1 MDKEKLH
8 DSTEEESCDCHDESC
23 GCGCDC
29 GCEDEEQRFV
39 DFEDEEG
46 NIVSYE
52 IVDEL
57 EYNGNEYV
65 LVQNPEDNSVYIL
78 KANSEEP
85 EELEIPTEEEFEE
98 VSSYLE
104 SLSQE

>member
-8 DSTEEESCDCHDESC
+8 DSTEEESCGCHDESC
-23 GCGCDC
+23 DGGCDC
-29 GCEDEEQRFV
+29 ECEDEEQRYV

-57 EYNGNEYV
+57 EYNGKEYV
-65 LVQNPEDNSVYIL
+65 LVQNPEDSSVYIL
-78 KANSEEP
+78 KANSEDP

-98 VSSYLE
+98 VSAYLE

>member
-8 DSTEEESCDCHDESC
+8 DCSEEEGCNCHEDSC

-29 GCEDEEQRFV
+29 GCDDVEQRYV

-78 KANSEEP
+78 KANSEDP

-104 SLSQE
+104 SLAQE